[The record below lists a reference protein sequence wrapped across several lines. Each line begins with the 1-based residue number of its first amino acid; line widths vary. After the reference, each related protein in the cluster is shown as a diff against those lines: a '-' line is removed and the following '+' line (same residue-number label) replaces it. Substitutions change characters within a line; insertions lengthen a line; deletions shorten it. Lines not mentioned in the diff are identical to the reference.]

1 MTQETLLSQIVSMNR
16 QLDDPAIKAL
26 NKRIIRLTETD
37 ILGKLARVLEVDP
50 SVLIVKANAEAKD
63 VVLALATK
71 LDVTSFIVSGNNNK
85 QNGNGIGDH

>member
-1 MTQETLLSQIVSMNR
+1 MNQIVSMNR
-16 QLDDPAIKAL
+16 QLSDPAIKAL

-50 SVLIVKANAEAKD
+50 SVLIVKPNAQSKD
-63 VVLALATK
+63 VVVALANK
-71 LDVTSFIVSGNNNK
+71 LDVTTFIASGDKAK